1 MTHMCIIQYMPL
13 HKCKT
18 PIIQSCISN
27 IHNVS
32 LHLNTIQ
39 TDTAFLKHHM
49 TEKQTLSM
57 TWCTFE
63 LTRCK
68 RVKCDCLR
76 VCHTYNFSIFLHPS
90 SSYLGSN
97 ELCSDSWVPC
107 RPWTLVGG
115 RRNSW
120 FIQMMKEN
128 MFVWYPLY
136 QLSISRSV
144 GHW

>member
-1 MTHMCIIQYMPL
+1 MRDSYVHHICLFINAKPPL
-13 HKCKT
+13 FSHVSQICTVSSYTLT
-18 PIIQSCISN
+18 PYRP
-27 IHNVS
+27 IH
-32 LHLNTIQ
+32 HLN
-39 TDTAFLKHHM
+39 
-49 TEKQTLSM
+49 EKQTLSM

-63 LTRCK
+63 LTGCK
-68 RVKCDCLR
+68 RVNCDCLR

-97 ELCSDSWVPC
+97 ELYSDSWVPS
-107 RPWTLVGG
+107 RPWTVVGG

-120 FIQMMKEN
+120 LTQIMKEN

-144 GHW
+144 DHW